1 MVEVK
6 ALKKLLPENEIG
18 AHPIDVLTVRG
29 DILIQ
34 IPFCESY
41 NPITRTN

>member
-18 AHPIDVLTVRG
+18 AHQIDVLIVRR

-34 IPFCESY
+34 IPICESY
-41 NPITRTN
+41 DPVTRTN